1 MLAMAAVRYK
11 DISSMAGTLVHVC
24 SIFPERRSSLNA
36 IYAFRN
42 RFDRRRRFH
51 SLDIPTSAASELRNW
66 LIFLKTPPLARSFRP
81 PSVSFPHLVYSDAS
95 NLGCGVVIDGKAQ
108 AWALPGIIDQGE
120 MDIGVMEAWALQLAL
135 EACVSL
141 GAKDCTVRF
150 QVDNLGA
157 MHGSSDLAV
166 AQTQSRVLL
175 QSVKENTRVSY
186 GRGIIAYLAWCED
199 LGLPEHFRFPA
210 AINILLLYLQKDMS
224 KLRPGTIDKR
234 AHALQYWHRVQR
246 MPWALEKGV
255 TRTLQKT
262 AKIEGLPPFEKRRPV
277 RLNDL
282 KAMVSHHQP
291 DDNAHV
297 AILAAALLAFFAM
310 CRPGEVT
317 VRSASEPHSDRARWA
332 HIVEHPPMTADGVAS
347 FALRLPSEKVH
358 GKDGWDRI
366 AAEQRQM
373 PELCPVRA
381 MRRHL
386 VANALRPGEEG
397 LVHGAFSYVS
407 NTGARTELTDGL
419 FGRTVNAWLTTANR
433 ERVTGH
439 CFRIGGATLLFAAG
453 EPLED
458 IRLRGG
464 WGSDAYLLYLR
475 DIYVR
480 QATMFSD
487 LDLQSL
493 C

>member
-1 MLAMAAVRYK
+1 MA
-11 DISSMAGTLVHVC
+11 
-24 SIFPERRSSLNA
+24 PERPRRGPKHHPYRSDASISTPA
-36 IYAFRN
+36 K
-42 RFDRRRRFH
+42 
-51 SLDIPTSAASELRNW
+51 PTAPPTP
-66 LIFLKTPPLARSFRP
+66 TPPLLGTSSTPNRHPYP
-81 PSVSFPHLVYSDAS
+81 PSANTSRLRTTSRDPHSPIPTPTNAGAPVSMGPLLPALGLTPAAVWTSLSDHNTLTCDLSLAGARAISPRSQTALLLTPAAHL
-95 NLGCGVVIDGKAQ
+95 IQ
-108 AWALPGIIDQGE
+108 
-120 MDIGVMEAWALQLAL
+120 
-135 EACVSL
+135 
-141 GAKDCTVRF
+141 
-150 QVDNLGA
+150 A

-166 AQTQSRVLL
+166 AQTQSRVLW
-175 QSVKENTRVSY
+175 QSVKENTRTSY

-199 LGLPEHFRFPA
+199 LGLPEHFRFPT

-224 KLRPGTIDKR
+224 TLRPGTIDKR

-246 MPWALEKGV
+246 MPWALAKGD
-255 TRTLQKT
+255 TRTLQKA
-262 AKIEGLPPFEKRRPV
+262 AKIEGLLPLEKRRPV

-291 DDNAHV
+291 NDNAHV

-358 GKDGWDRI
+358 GRDGWDRI

-381 MRRHL
+381 MRRHMM
-386 VANALRPGEEG
+386 ANALRPGEEG

-419 FGRTVNAWLTTANR
+419 FGRTV
-433 ERVTGH
+433 
-439 CFRIGGATLLFAAG
+439 
-453 EPLED
+453 
-458 IRLRGG
+458 
-464 WGSDAYLLYLR
+464 
-475 DIYVR
+475 
-480 QATMFSD
+480 
-487 LDLQSL
+487 
-493 C
+493 

>member
-1 MLAMAAVRYK
+1 
-11 DISSMAGTLVHVC
+11 
-24 SIFPERRSSLNA
+24 
-36 IYAFRN
+36 
-42 RFDRRRRFH
+42 
-51 SLDIPTSAASELRNW
+51 
-66 LIFLKTPPLARSFRP
+66 
-81 PSVSFPHLVYSDAS
+81 
-95 NLGCGVVIDGKAQ
+95 
-108 AWALPGIIDQGE
+108 
-120 MDIGVMEAWALQLAL
+120 
-135 EACVSL
+135 
-141 GAKDCTVRF
+141 
-150 QVDNLGA
+150 

-262 AKIEGLPPFEKRRPV
+262 AKIEGLPPLEKRRPV

-397 LVHGAFSYVS
+397 LAHGAFSYVS

-453 EPLED
+453 KPLED

-493 C
+493 CYG